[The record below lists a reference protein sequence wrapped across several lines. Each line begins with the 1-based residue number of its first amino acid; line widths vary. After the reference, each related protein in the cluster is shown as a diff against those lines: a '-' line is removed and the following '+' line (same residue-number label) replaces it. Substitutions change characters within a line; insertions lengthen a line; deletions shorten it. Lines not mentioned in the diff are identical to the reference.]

1 MRTVLRSRRLHTL
14 FVGVVFGLMGA
25 DCAKAQTQSFPHG
38 SVRLIA
44 EHSWIEAA
52 QAFTL
57 GLHFSLEDNWH
68 MYWVNPGDSGEPP
81 RVTWEL
87 PRGLTSGPIE
97 WPAPEKLGT
106 SSIVDYGYAGDVTLL
121 VPMRAAAD
129 FPSQEP
135 LTVRANVNLLV
146 CKEMCIPAKTQLTLT
161 LPGKAQTPPLDHA
174 QSAVFARARAR
185 LPHAPPASW
194 KFTAREDA
202 DSFVLSAQVGRRV
215 ARAYFYPLEESQ
227 IKNASEQDITPDAAG
242 FRLKLRKSNQLTK
255 PVARLKGVLQLN
267 GGRAYLV
274 DAAVVPSGKA
284 AVPKPAG

>member
-1 MRTVLRSRRLHTL
+1 
-14 FVGVVFGLMGA
+14 
-25 DCAKAQTQSFPHG
+25 
-38 SVRLIA
+38 
-44 EHSWIEAA
+44 
-52 QAFTL
+52 
-57 GLHFSLEDNWH
+57 
-68 MYWVNPGDSGEPP
+68 
-81 RVTWEL
+81 
-87 PRGLTSGPIE
+87 
-97 WPAPEKLGT
+97 
-106 SSIVDYGYAGDVTLL
+106 
-121 VPMRAAAD
+121 
-129 FPSQEP
+129 
-135 LTVRANVNLLV
+135 
-146 CKEMCIPAKTQLTLT
+146 LTLT